1 MSKTQTQ
8 NPRELVFGLLQRLED
23 SKQFSN
29 IALDHALSASDLS
42 DADRRLASALFYGV
56 IERMI
61 TLDARISQLS
71 SRKIEDI
78 DKKALTAIRLGL
90 YQLMYMDKIP
100 PHAAINETVSLC
112 PSKSRGFVNGICRA
126 HTRTGAL
133 ELPSQESDPAA
144 HLSVKHS
151 VGKPLCQ
158 RFIEIFGFLK
168 ADSIFASLSGGEG
181 TTLRINTLRISR
193 DEFCEKAENATA
205 DELCPTAAFIKGSV
219 RDTLGFD
226 EGLFFVQDRAS
237 QICTAVL
244 GAKAGETVI
253 DVCSCPGSK
262 SFGAAIDMNNVG
274 KILAFDLHSK
284 KLPLITSGAE
294 RLGIDII
301 TAAQCDGRVSIDEL
315 VGKADRVLCDVPC
328 SGFGVLAKKPE
339 LRYKDPTESDALPD
353 IQLAILKNASRY
365 VKTGGTLVYSTC
377 TLFPSENEQNI
388 QRFLKDNED
397 FVLTPFEYGKLS
409 APEGYLTLYP
419 DTHGTD
425 GFFIAKLTRI

>member
-1 MSKTQTQ
+1 MSNNQTQ
-8 NPRELVFGLLQRLED
+8 NPRALVFELLQKLES

-29 IALDHALSASDLS
+29 IALDHALSNSQLS

-78 DKKALTAIRLGL
+78 DKKTLTAIRLGL

-112 PSKSRGFVNGICRA
+112 PSKSRGFVNGICRS
-126 HTRTGAL
+126 HTRVGEL
-133 ELPSQESDPAA
+133 ELPSKETDPAA

-151 VGKPLCQ
+151 IGMPLCQ
-158 RFIEIFGFLK
+158 RFIDIFGFEK
-168 ADSIFASLSGGEG
+168 ADSIFNSLSGGEG
-181 TTLRINTLRISR
+181 TTLRINTIKISR
-193 DEFCEKAENATA
+193 DDFCAHTKNAVA
-205 DELCPTAAFIKGSV
+205 DELCPTAVFIKGSV
-219 RDTLGFD
+219 RDTYGFE

-237 QICTAVL
+237 QICTATL

-262 SFGAAIDMNNVG
+262 SFGAAIDMNNTG
-274 KILAFDLHSK
+274 KILAFDLHEK
-284 KLPLITSGAE
+284 KLPLITDGAK

-301 TAAQCDGRVSIDEL
+301 TAAQCDGRIPIDEL

-353 IQLAILKNASRY
+353 IQLAILNNASRY
-365 VKTGGTLVYSTC
+365 VKSGGTLVYSTC
-377 TLFPSENEQNI
+377 TLFPAENEQNI
-388 QRFLKDNED
+388 QRFLKYNKD
-397 FVLTPFEYGKLS
+397 FVLTPFEYGNLS
-409 APEGYLTLYP
+409 APEGYLTLLP
-419 DTHGTD
+419 DEHGTD
-425 GFFIAKLTRI
+425 GFFIAKLTKI

>member
-8 NPRELVFGLLQRLED
+8 NPRELVFGRLQRLED

-29 IALDHALSASDLS
+29 IALDHALSSSSLS

-71 SRKIEDI
+71 SRKIEEI

-100 PHAAINETVSLC
+100 PHAAINETVALC
-112 PSKSRGFVNGICRA
+112 PAKSRGFVNGICRS
-126 HTRTGAL
+126 HTRMGEL
-133 ELPSQESDPAA
+133 KLPSQENDPAA

-151 VGKPLCQ
+151 IGKPLCQ
-158 RFIEIFGFLK
+158 RFIEIFGFER

-181 TTLRINTLRISR
+181 TTLRINTLKISR
-193 DEFCEKAENATA
+193 DDFCKKAENATA
-205 DELCPTAAFIKGSV
+205 DKLCSTAAFIKGSV
-219 RDTLGFD
+219 RDTFGFG

-237 QICTAVL
+237 QICTATL
-244 GAKAGETVI
+244 GAKEGETII

-262 SFGAAIDMNNVG
+262 SFGAAIDMNNTG
-274 KILAFDLHSK
+274 KILAFDLHAK
-284 KLPLITSGAE
+284 KLPLITDGAK

-301 TAAQCDGRVSIDEL
+301 TAAECDGRVSIDEL

-328 SGFGVLAKKPE
+328 SSLGVLAKKPE
-339 LRYKDPTESDALPD
+339 LRYKNPAESDALPD

-365 VKTGGTLVYSTC
+365 VKSGGTLVYSTC

-388 QRFLKDNED
+388 QRFLKNNKD
-397 FVLTPFEYGKLS
+397 FVLTPFEYGDLS

-425 GFFIAKLTRI
+425 GFFIAKLTKI

>member
-29 IALDHALSASDLS
+29 ITLDHALSSSELS

-61 TLDARISQLS
+61 TLDARIAELS

-112 PSKSRGFVNGICRA
+112 PTKSRGFVNGICRA
-126 HTRTGAL
+126 HTRAGEL
-133 ELPSQESDPAA
+133 KLPSEKDDPAA

-151 VGKPLCQ
+151 IGLPLCQ
-158 RFIEIFGFLK
+158 RFIKIFGFER

-181 TTLRINTLRISR
+181 TTLRINTLKISR
-193 DEFCEKAENATA
+193 EDFCKEADNATA

-219 RDTLGFD
+219 RDTFGFD
-226 EGLFFVQDRAS
+226 EGMFFVQDRAS

-244 GAKAGETVI
+244 GATAGETVV

-262 SFGAAIDMNNVG
+262 SFGAAIDMNNSG
-274 KILAFDLHSK
+274 KILAFDLHAK
-284 KLPLITSGAE
+284 KLPLITSGAK

-353 IQLAILKNASRY
+353 IQLAILNNASRY
-365 VKTGGTLVYSTC
+365 VKLGGTLVYSTC

-388 QRFLKDNED
+388 QRFLENNPH
-397 FVLTPFEYGKLS
+397 FVLTPFEYGNLS

-419 DTHGTD
+419 DQHGTD
-425 GFFIAKLTRI
+425 GFFIAKLTKI

>member
-1 MSKTQTQ
+1 MAKNQTQ
-8 NPRELVFGLLQRLED
+8 NPRELVFELLQRLES

-29 IALDHALSASDLS
+29 IALDHALSSSQLL

-78 DKKALTAIRLGL
+78 DKKTLTAIRLGL

-112 PSKSRGFVNGICRA
+112 SAKSRGFVNGICRA
-126 HTRTGAL
+126 HTRSPEMT
-133 ELPSQESDPAA
+133 LPSASEHPTA

-151 VGKPLCQ
+151 VGEPICQ
-158 RFIEIFGFLK
+158 RFIDIFGF
-168 ADSIFASLSGGEG
+168 ARSDSIFNALCGGEG
-181 TTLRINTLRISR
+181 TTLRINTLKISR
-193 DEFCEKAENATA
+193 DDFCEKADNAVA

-219 RDTLGFD
+219 RDTYGFD

-244 GAKAGETVI
+244 GAKEGDTVI

-262 SFGAAIDMNNVG
+262 SFGAAIDMNNTG
-274 KILAFDLHSK
+274 KILAFDLHAK
-284 KLPLITSGAE
+284 KLPLITDGAK

-301 TAAQCDGRVSIDEL
+301 TAAQCDGRTPIDEL
-315 VGKADRVLCDVPC
+315 VENADKVLCDVPC

-353 IQLAILKNASRY
+353 IQLAILNNASRY
-365 VKTGGTLVYSTC
+365 VKHGGTLVYSTC
-377 TLFPSENEQNI
+377 TVFPRENEQNI
-388 QRFLKDNED
+388 RRFLESNRD
-397 FVLTPFEYGKLS
+397 FILTPFEYGGVK
-409 APEGYLTLYP
+409 APEGYVTLLP
-419 DTHGTD
+419 DEHGTD
-425 GFFIAKLTRI
+425 GFFIAKLTKI